1 MAIKIN
7 PIRGEIE
14 QKSIGNRGSTILD
27 SVKSNRIDYKTF
39 TNDLTAIAQT
49 INTHNE
55 KLEDARQKN
64 KTTKHNS
71 IMAGDVVDFTEEI
84 SIGKWNDAT
93 KTYDAFT
100 KEEIDEKHKKFEV
113 KMMGKYKN
121 NVFKN
126 DDKAWAVFES
136 YFYSNLTDANNSAF
150 QVTKQKILSDT
161 AIAHQTFKTTQDTNI
176 SKVSANDH
184 MWDKMKLIIE
194 QEKQMYATAVNVGV
208 TNIDLAKN
216 INDITQKFLVKAIK
230 GTHEKPLESG
240 KTGYDWNTIRD
251 EVNDKNHDYYKRKL
265 SIDERKGLLEYIKE
279 QSIEQNFFENQW
291 VTNNN
296 DTLFKNNIKGIIKGN
311 VKISE
316 IKGLDFRLLEGE
328 KLKNGLIEIATKVQL
343 GEYGDESNI
352 ANFLEIRARILDGT
366 ITSLT
371 EDIKLKSDEP
381 KTEGKNILERVGTSI
396 GNTDFERLNT
406 VLQNKDN
413 KRWGV
418 EYQQLQK
425 LVVSRKSEIEGIM
438 VKYDMAASVRMYD
451 FESELE
457 IEFFKQLKEGKSSTE
472 LLNPQSKDF
481 ILRPELLKKYV
492 LSVSEQS
499 KLVATQMSEKK
510 SLGIYEGPMWDD
522 EMKKKYNND
531 VLAFQNGTERLN
543 YFKTESG
550 IAYIKNQSTVDAK
563 IEKNVAVISALKA
576 KDKKIE
582 ALRKLNIKQEDVK
595 QMTIDLT
602 ELNSANFTSKYRV
615 MKEQFKKAINYTKP
629 KK

>member
-1 MAIKIN
+1 MAINIK

-14 QKSIGNRGSTILD
+14 QKSIGTRGSPILD
-27 SVKSNRIDYKTF
+27 SVRSNRIDYKSF
-39 TNDLTAIAQT
+39 TNELTSIAQT
-49 INTHNE
+49 INTHND
-55 KLEDARQKN
+55 KLNQRRIVNKSTKYDAK
-64 KTTKHNS
+64 
-71 IMAGDVVDFTEEI
+71 MAIDVNNFSQDIE
-84 SIGKWNDAT
+84 IGKYNAET
-93 KTYDAFT
+93 QTYDPYTLDEIT
-100 KEEIDEKHKKFEV
+100 KKQEEFNTKMEK
-113 KMMGKYKN
+113 KYKN
-121 NVFKN
+121 TIYK
-126 DDKAWAVFES
+126 DDDVAWEHFSSYYWNNLKAADLGS
-136 YFYSNLTDANNSAF
+136 HQGN
-150 QVTKQKILSDT
+150 KKKILADT
-161 AIAHQTFKTTQDTNI
+161 AIAYQTFKTTQDINITNTG
-176 SKVSANDH
+176 ANDH
-184 MWDKMKLIIE
+184 MWDKLEFMIK
-194 QEKQMYATAVNVGV
+194 QEKDMFVANDGV
-208 TNIDLAKN
+208 SKIDLAKN

-230 GTHEKPLESG
+230 GGHEITLENG
-240 KTGYDWNTIRD
+240 EKGYDWDSIRN
-251 EVNDKNHDYYKRKL
+251 EVNDENHDYYKRKL
-265 SIDERKGLLEYIKE
+265 SIDERKGLIEYIKE
-279 QSIEQNFFENQW
+279 QSVEQNFFEDAW

-296 DTLFKNNIKGIIKGN
+296 ETIFKNKIDGIIKGD

-316 IKGLDFRLLEGE
+316 IKLLDLRRLEGE
-328 KLKNGLIEIATKVQL
+328 KLRNGLIEIATKVQL

-425 LVVSRKSEIEGIM
+425 LVVSRKSEIEGVM
-438 VKYDMAASVRMYD
+438 KDFDMAASVRMYD

-492 LSVSEQS
+492 LSVSEQA

-510 SLGIYEGPMWDD
+510 SVGLYEGPMWDD

-531 VLAFQNGTERLN
+531 VSAFMNGTERQN
-543 YFKTESG
+543 YFKTTSG
-550 IAYIKNQSTVDAK
+550 IAYITNQPTIDVE

-615 MKEQFKKAINYTKP
+615 MKEQFKKAIGYTKP

>member
-1 MAIKIN
+1 MAINIK

-14 QKSIGNRGSTILD
+14 QKSIGTRGSPILD
-27 SVKSNRIDYKTF
+27 SVRSNRIDYESF
-39 TNDLTAIAQT
+39 TNELTSIAQT
-49 INTHNE
+49 INTHND
-55 KLEDARQKN
+55 KLNQRRIVNKSTKYDAK
-64 KTTKHNS
+64 
-71 IMAGDVVDFTEEI
+71 MAIDVNNFSQDIE
-84 SIGKWNDAT
+84 IGKYNAET
-93 KTYDAFT
+93 QTYDPYTLDEIT
-100 KEEIDEKHKKFEV
+100 KKQEEFNTKMEK
-113 KMMGKYKN
+113 KYKN
-121 NVFKN
+121 TIYK
-126 DDKAWAVFES
+126 DDDVAWEHFSSYYWNNLKAADLGS
-136 YFYSNLTDANNSAF
+136 HQGN
-150 QVTKQKILSDT
+150 KKKILADT
-161 AIAHQTFKTTQDTNI
+161 AIAYQTFKTTQDINITNTG
-176 SKVSANDH
+176 ANDH
-184 MWDKMKLIIE
+184 MWDKLEFMIK
-194 QEKQMYATAVNVGV
+194 QEKDMFVANDGV
-208 TNIDLAKN
+208 SKIDLAKN

-230 GTHEKPLESG
+230 GGHEITLENG
-240 KTGYDWNTIRD
+240 EKGYDWDSIRN
-251 EVNDKNHDYYKRKL
+251 EVNDENHDYYKRKL
-265 SIDERKGLLEYIKE
+265 SIDERKGLIEYIKE
-279 QSIEQNFFENQW
+279 QSVEQNFFEDAW

-296 DTLFKNNIKGIIKGN
+296 ETIFKNKIDGIIKGD

-316 IKGLDFRLLEGE
+316 IKLLKFKTLEGE
-328 KLKNGLIEIATKVQL
+328 KLRNGLIEIATKVQL

-396 GNTDFERLNT
+396 GNTDFERLST

-425 LVVSRKSEIEGIM
+425 LVVSRKFEIEGIM
-438 VKYDMAASVRMYD
+438 AKYDMAAPVRMYD

-457 IEFFKQLKEGKSSTE
+457 IEYFKQRKEGKSSSD
-472 LLNPQSKDF
+472 LLNPRSKDF

-492 LSVSEQS
+492 LSVSEQA

-510 SLGIYEGPMWDD
+510 SVGLYEGPMWDD

-531 VLAFQNGTERLN
+531 VSAFMNGTERQN
-543 YFKTESG
+543 YFKTTSG
-550 IAYIKNQSTVDAK
+550 IAYITNQPTIDVE

-602 ELNSANFTSKYRV
+602 ELNSADFTSKYRV
-615 MKEQFKKAINYTKP
+615 MKEQFKKAIGYTKP

>member
-1 MAIKIN
+1 MAINIK

-14 QKSIGNRGSTILD
+14 QKSIGTRGSPILD
-27 SVKSNRIDYKTF
+27 SVRSNRIDYESF
-39 TNDLTAIAQT
+39 TNELTSIAQT
-49 INTHNE
+49 INTHND
-55 KLEDARQKN
+55 KLNQRRIVNKSTKYDAK
-64 KTTKHNS
+64 
-71 IMAGDVVDFTEEI
+71 MAIDVNNFSQDIE
-84 SIGKWNDAT
+84 IGKYNAET
-93 KTYDAFT
+93 QTYDPYTLDEIT
-100 KEEIDEKHKKFEV
+100 KKQEEFNTKMEK
-113 KMMGKYKN
+113 KYKN
-121 NVFKN
+121 TIYK
-126 DDKAWAVFES
+126 DDDVAWEHFSSYYWNNLKAADLGS
-136 YFYSNLTDANNSAF
+136 HQGN
-150 QVTKQKILSDT
+150 KKKILADT
-161 AIAHQTFKTTQDTNI
+161 AIAYQTFKTTQDINITNTG
-176 SKVSANDH
+176 ANDH
-184 MWDKMKLIIE
+184 MWDKLEFMIK
-194 QEKQMYATAVNVGV
+194 QEKDMFVANDGV
-208 TNIDLAKN
+208 SKIDLAKN

-230 GTHEKPLESG
+230 GGHEITLENG
-240 KTGYDWNTIRD
+240 EKGYDWDSIRN
-251 EVNDKNHDYYKRKL
+251 EVNDENHDYYKRKL
-265 SIDERKGLLEYIKE
+265 SIDERKGLIEYIKE
-279 QSIEQNFFENQW
+279 QSVEQNFFEDAW

-296 DTLFKNNIKGIIKGN
+296 ETIFKNKIDGIIKGD

-316 IKGLDFRLLEGE
+316 IKLLKFKTLEGE
-328 KLKNGLIEIATKVQL
+328 KLRNGLIEIATKVQL

-425 LVVSRKSEIEGIM
+425 LVVSRKSEIEGVM
-438 VKYDMAASVRMYD
+438 KDFDMAASVRMYD

-492 LSVSEQS
+492 LSVSEQA

-510 SLGIYEGPMWDD
+510 SVGLYEGPMWDD

-531 VLAFQNGTERLN
+531 VSAFMNGTERQN
-543 YFKTESG
+543 YLKTASG
-550 IAYIKNQSTVDAK
+550 IAYITNQPTIDVE

-615 MKEQFKKAINYTKP
+615 MKEQFKKAIGYTKP

>member
-1 MAIKIN
+1 MAIKI
-7 PIRGEIE
+7 PRADIEVPSVGKRG
-14 QKSIGNRGSTILD
+14 TALLD
-27 SVKSNRIDYKTF
+27 TARTNRINYEGF
-39 TNDLTAIAQT
+39 TSELSSIAQT
-49 INTHNE
+49 IKAHND
-55 KLEDARQKN
+55 KINQRRIQN
-64 KTTKHNS
+64 KSTKYNS
-71 IMAGDVVDFTEEI
+71 VMATDVQDFSQEI
-84 SIGKWNDAT
+84 EIGKYNALT
-93 KTYDAFT
+93 KTYDPYT
-100 KEEIDEKHKKFEV
+100 VDEINKKIKKFE
-113 KMMGKYKN
+113 MDMAGKYKN
-121 NVFKN
+121 KIYK
-126 DDKAWAVFES
+126 DDEDGWNHFES
-136 YFYSNLTDANNSAF
+136 YYWGNLKTADHGAH
-150 QVTKQKILSDT
+150 QGTKKKILADS
-161 AIAHQTFKTTQDTNI
+161 AIAYSMAKINQDKTITNTPA
-176 SKVSANDH
+176 SEV
-184 MWDKMKLIIE
+184 MWMIMKNMID
-194 QEKQMYATAVNVGV
+194 QEKQLYTTSSDAV
-208 TNIDLAKN
+208 NIDLTAN
-216 INDITQKFLVKAIK
+216 IQAITQKFLVKAIK
-230 GTHEKPLESG
+230 GGHEKVLENG
-240 KTGYDWNTIRD
+240 ETGYDWNTIRQK
-251 EVNDKNHDYYKRKL
+251 VKNENTDYYGRKL
-265 SIDERKGLLEYIKE
+265 TIDERKGLLEYIKE
-279 QSIEQNFFENQW
+279 QSTEQNFFEDAW
-291 VTNNN
+291 VTKNNE
-296 DTLFKNNIKGIIKGN
+296 TIFKNNIKDITSGK

-316 IKGLDFRLLEGE
+316 IKDLEFKTLEGE

-381 KTEGKNILERVGTSI
+381 RTEGKNILERVGTSI

-438 VKYDMAASVRMYD
+438 AKYDMAAPVRMYD

-457 IEFFKQLKEGKSSTE
+457 IEYFKQRKEGKSSSD

-492 LSVSEQS
+492 LSVTEQS
-499 KLVATQMSEKK
+499 KLVATQMSENK
-510 SLGIYEGPMWDD
+510 SLGVYEGPMWDD

-531 VLAFQNGTERLN
+531 VMAFKNGIEREN

-550 IAYIKNQSTVDAK
+550 IAYIKNQSSVDVE

-602 ELNSANFTSKYRV
+602 ELNSADFTSKYRV
-615 MKEQFKKAINYTKP
+615 MKEHFKKAIGYTKP

>member
-1 MAIKIN
+1 MAINIK

-14 QKSIGNRGSTILD
+14 QKSIGTRGSPILD
-27 SVKSNRIDYKTF
+27 SVRSNRIDYESF
-39 TNDLTAIAQT
+39 TNELTSIAQT
-49 INTHNE
+49 INTHND
-55 KLEDARQKN
+55 KLNQRRIVNKSTKYDAK
-64 KTTKHNS
+64 
-71 IMAGDVVDFTEEI
+71 MAIDVNNFSQDIE
-84 SIGKWNDAT
+84 IGKYNAET
-93 KTYDAFT
+93 QTYDPYTLDEIT
-100 KEEIDEKHKKFEV
+100 KKQEEFNTKMEK
-113 KMMGKYKN
+113 KYKN
-121 NVFKN
+121 TIYK
-126 DDKAWAVFES
+126 DDDVAWEHFSSYYWNNLKAADLGS
-136 YFYSNLTDANNSAF
+136 HQGN
-150 QVTKQKILSDT
+150 KKKILADT
-161 AIAHQTFKTTQDTNI
+161 AIAYQTFKTTQDINITNTG
-176 SKVSANDH
+176 ANDH
-184 MWDKMKLIIE
+184 MWDKLEFMIK
-194 QEKQMYATAVNVGV
+194 QEKDMFVANDGV
-208 TNIDLAKN
+208 SKIDLAKN

-230 GTHEKPLESG
+230 GGHEITLENG
-240 KTGYDWNTIRD
+240 EKGYDWDSIRN
-251 EVNDKNHDYYKRKL
+251 EVNDENHDYYKRKL
-265 SIDERKGLLEYIKE
+265 SIDERKGLIEYIKE
-279 QSIEQNFFENQW
+279 QSVEQNFFEDAW

-296 DTLFKNNIKGIIKGN
+296 ETIFKNKIDGIIKGD

-316 IKGLDFRLLEGE
+316 IKLLDLRRLEGE
-328 KLKNGLIEIATKVQL
+328 KLRNGLIEIATKVQL

-425 LVVSRKSEIEGIM
+425 LVVSRKSEIEGVM
-438 VKYDMAASVRMYD
+438 KDFDMAASVRMYD

-492 LSVSEQS
+492 LSVSEQA

-510 SLGIYEGPMWDD
+510 SVGLYEGPMWDD

-531 VLAFQNGTERLN
+531 VSAFMNGTERQN
-543 YFKTESG
+543 YLKTASG
-550 IAYIKNQSTVDAK
+550 IAYITNQPTIDVE

-615 MKEQFKKAINYTKP
+615 MKEQFKKAIGYTKP